1 MSLSQPARRHRA
13 QGRQRARLRL
23 LAGDEECQC
32 DLDRRR
38 HRCESDLSLR
48 KPRSFIN
55 ASSKPAPRRC
65 STPWVKPPKTHSRNR
80 LWPYA
85 PMTINTACS
94 LAAARSVSAAP
105 RASGCRWRVDALSPC
120 QRRAFARRAPSSSD
134 RPSFSATIM
143 IRINFRSGQQR
154 HRCTY
159 RPGCLRRRLPGDDH
173 RFGKRSGPSPRP
185 PAGRK
190 YTSKEVGMRSATAP
204 EVPKRSADG
213 IANRDSLTGDRG
225 FESISLHRRVQC
237 EPDFVALA

>member
-1 MSLSQPARRHRA
+1 MSLSQPAWRHRA
-13 QGRQRARLRL
+13 QGRQRARLRV

-65 STPWVKPPKTHSRNR
+65 STLWVKPPKTHSRNR

-85 PMTINTACS
+85 PMTTNAACS
-94 LAAARSVSAAP
+94 LAAASSVSAAP

-143 IRINFRSGQQR
+143 IRICFALDSSGIAAVTSRAASGAAFQAMTIVSGSAASHR
-154 HRCTY
+154 H
-159 RPGCLRRRLPGDDH
+159 GH
-173 RFGKRSGPSPRP
+173 P
-185 PAGRK
+185 PAGNIRR
-190 YTSKEVGMRSATAP
+190 KEVGMRSATAP
-204 EVPKRSADG
+204 EGAEAVSGWASPTAT
-213 IANRDSLTGDRG
+213 L
-225 FESISLHRRVQC
+225 
-237 EPDFVALA
+237 